1 MLADDRLGLNNHHCD
16 ENGRHEPVQP
26 YENEPIEHAEG
37 RDSLSFP
44 KRGVAPSLN
53 KVAASPQ
60 LRFIL
65 AQLDPRLGLAFTI
78 NNWRILVA
86 HLAKGTIGEHLRLVA
101 GLPWGTN
108 LRRACYE
115 RHRNG
120 FAVGCR

>member
-1 MLADDRLGLNNHHCD
+1 M
-16 ENGRHEPVQP
+16 
-26 YENEPIEHAEG
+26 
-37 RDSLSFP
+37 
-44 KRGVAPSLN
+44 N

-65 AQLDPRLGLAFTI
+65 GQLDPRLGLAFTI

-108 LRRACYE
+108 LRCACFGK
-115 RHRNG
+115 HRNG